1 VNEMNRNCSYCTYFN
16 KDYLDKGLAML
27 RSLREHNANARLYVL
42 ALDDDI
48 TYPVLAEKAP
58 AGTSLIRLGEIE
70 TAYPGLSAIKT
81 GRSAAE
87 YFWTL
92 TPHLIEFILDT
103 KDEEFCTYLDAD
115 LWFFGD
121 PDILNAELEATGRH
135 TLIVGHRFPDT
146 EEGRRLARANGTF
159 CVQFNTFTNHPESR
173 RLLSWWK
180 DRVVENCEYNKRKG
194 SGGDQKYLEQFPGMS
209 EGVGILENEGG
220 GVAPW
225 NLSRYQSTQ
234 TTRPRADAA
243 SALMLRNRETGAE
256 FPLVFYHYQ
265 NLKYLGRRLANIRVG
280 RADPRLKKTIYLPYL
295 REVERVRTE
304 LEQSYNLRFSGS
316 RSVSR
321 NPLIAFAQLYLA
333 RARLKDWAAS
343 DIIRF

>member
-1 VNEMNRNCSYCTYFN
+1 MSRNYSYCTYFN
-16 KDYLDKGLAML
+16 AGYLDKGLAML
-27 RSLREHNANARLYVL
+27 RSLRAHNANARLYVL
-42 ALDDDI
+42 SLDNRT
-48 TYPVLAEKAP
+48 TYSVLSEKAP
-58 AGTSLIRLGEIE
+58 AGTTLIQLGDIE
-70 TAYPGLSAIKT
+70 SAYPGLLELKS

-103 KDEEFCTYLDAD
+103 KGEEFCTYLDSD

-121 PDILNAELEATGRH
+121 PDSLNAELDASGCH

-146 EEGRRLARANGTF
+146 EAGHRLERENGTY
-159 CVQFNTFTNHPESR
+159 CVQFNTFGNHAESR

-209 EGVGILENEGG
+209 GDVRILEHKGG

-225 NLSRYQSTQ
+225 NLICYQPALTAPV
-234 TTRPRADAA
+234 TADAA
-243 SALMLRNRETGAE
+243 ATPVLSDRVTGGE
-256 FPLVFYHYQ
+256 FSLVFYHYQ
-265 NLKYLGRRLANIRVG
+265 NLKYLGRHMANIRVG
-280 RADPRLKKTIYLPYL
+280 SADPRLKRMIYLPYL
-295 REVERVRTE
+295 REVERIRAE
-304 LEQSYNLRFSGS
+304 LEKSYGLEFRGS

-321 NPLIAFAQLYLA
+321 NPIVAFAQLYLA
-333 RARLKDWAAS
+333 RLRLKDWAIS
-343 DIIRF
+343 DLIRF

>member
-1 VNEMNRNCSYCTYFN
+1 MSRNYSYCTYFN

-27 RSLREHNANARLYVL
+27 RSLRKHNTNARLYVL
-42 ALDDDI
+42 TLDNDV
-48 TYPVLAEKAP
+48 TYSVLSDKAP
-58 AGTSLIRLGEIE
+58 AGTFLIRLGEIE
-70 TAYPGLSAIKT
+70 TAYPRLFDIKP

-103 KDEEFCTYLDAD
+103 KGEEFCTYLDSD
-115 LWFFGD
+115 LWFFGN
-121 PDILNAELEATGRH
+121 PDILNAELDVTGCH
-135 TLIVGHRFPDT
+135 TLIVSHRFPDT
-146 EEGRRLARANGTF
+146 DSGRELERANGTF
-159 CVQFNTFTNHPESR
+159 CVQFNTFANYPESR
-173 RLLSWWK
+173 RLLSWWR

-209 EGVGILENEGG
+209 EDVGILENEGG

-225 NLSRYQSTQ
+225 NLSRYQSTL
-234 TTRPRADAA
+234 TTQPRADAA
-243 SALMLRNRETGAE
+243 STFVLRNRDTGAE

-265 NLKYLGRRLANIRVG
+265 NLKYLGRRLVNIRVG
-280 RADPRLKKTIYLPYL
+280 RADPRLKKMIYLPYL
-295 REVERVRTE
+295 REVERIRTE
-304 LEQSYNLRFSGS
+304 LEQTYSLKFSGS

-321 NPLIAFAQLYLA
+321 NLLIAFAQLYLA
-333 RARLKDWAAS
+333 RVRLKDWAIS